1 MEHVEPEPRLSQM
14 STHWTVVFDAHTGTP
29 DQASSAVSELMC
41 RYSGAVHRYFLK
53 AVRDPNEAE
62 ELDQE
67 FAIRFLRGDFRR
79 CQPERGR
86 FRDYVKRAVQNMIND
101 HFRRKKSS
109 HTRNSPLV
117 EPAVEDAGLIQFEKQ
132 FVASWRSDL
141 LERAWKSLSDLESA
155 SGQPYHK
162 VLRFRV
168 DHPDLPSG
176 KAAER
181 LSKLVGREL
190 TAGAVRQAV
199 LRSRRKFV
207 DFLLSEVLESLD
219 RPSQEELEEELG
231 DLDLLE
237 YCRPYLKR
245 RADSA

>member
-1 MEHVEPEPRLSQM
+1 MPWRGSARSFPSARASIWRTRSFETPSTLLTCTSVCCSVPLRPNRSVRTSCSLGSRFSIRTPTDSSKFSVWGSSSPLGPLEDRPKRRFGSILYRRQAFGAGAQIMEHVEPEPRLSQM

-29 DQASSAVSELMC
+29 DQASWAVSELEC

-79 CQPERGR
+79 CHPERSR

-117 EPAVEDAGLIQFEKQ
+117 EPA
-132 FVASWRSDL
+132 
-141 LERAWKSLSDLESA
+141 
-155 SGQPYHK
+155 
-162 VLRFRV
+162 
-168 DHPDLPSG
+168 
-176 KAAER
+176 
-181 LSKLVGREL
+181 
-190 TAGAVRQAV
+190 
-199 LRSRRKFV
+199 
-207 DFLLSEVLESLD
+207 
-219 RPSQEELEEELG
+219 
-231 DLDLLE
+231 
-237 YCRPYLKR
+237 
-245 RADSA
+245 